1 MKKKAKYLLP
11 ETKELVC
18 PLCKKKTQVEQTRL
32 QQISIWLSTN
42 FSYPADYYLKEA
54 KAGRFKDWACRSCE
68 SNGHAIVPD
77 YSKQNYGYGGPILM
91 YVNKD
96 LNCETC
102 KKEFIFSAKE
112 QKFWYEDLH
121 FNYCAYPKSCAPCRK
136 KIREPRILNTKLGKL
151 LNSKDE
157 SLETLTAIADIY
169 TKLGIQTKA
178 EIFYARAKN
187 KRNGNNY
194 KT

>member
-1 MKKKAKYLLP
+1 
-11 ETKELVC
+11 
-18 PLCKKKTQVEQTRL
+18 
-32 QQISIWLSTN
+32 
-42 FSYPADYYLKEA
+42 
-54 KAGRFKDWACRSCE
+54 
-68 SNGHAIVPD
+68 
-77 YSKQNYGYGGPILM
+77 M